1 MVGEIHV
8 QATYLV
14 HAGGTKFYEVIH
26 FYNVDAKK
34 FTLVKRWGK
43 LAAADGGGECKVETY
58 PTQRKLEE
66 AANKII
72 SSKQGRDY
80 GTATSAHG
88 FNPMGVSY
96 RSAEDFNDILSK
108 HYSSGHVV
116 KEVLVNMGIEELEPR
131 EWIPTDDDV
140 VSETPEPEPERDEDY
155 GSW

>member
-14 HAGGTKFYEVIH
+14 HAGGTKFYEVIA
-26 FYNVDAKK
+26 FSNVDAKK

-58 PTQRKLEE
+58 STQRKLEE
-66 AANKII
+66 AAGKII

-80 GTATSAHG
+80 GIATSAHG

-96 RSAEDFNDILSK
+96 NRAEDFNDALSR
-108 HYSSGHVV
+108 HYSSGGAVA
-116 KEVLVNMGIEELEPR
+116 EVLIGMGIEDLAPR
-131 EWIPTDDDV
+131 EWEENEV